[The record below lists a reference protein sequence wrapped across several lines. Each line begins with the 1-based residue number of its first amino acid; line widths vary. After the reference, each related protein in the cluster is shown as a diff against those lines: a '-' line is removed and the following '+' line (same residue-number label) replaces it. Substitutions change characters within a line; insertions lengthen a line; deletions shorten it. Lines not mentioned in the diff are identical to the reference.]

1 MSRRDRGFTLVE
13 VLVALALISVLLGV
27 TAGLVLASM
36 NGFARGA
43 RQNEA
48 KQLGLTIYEAVEAR
62 LSTATALGEGER
74 SLESLGGRV
83 LQGGTALYP
92 ETLYGALSAAF
103 TVEAAGPSA
112 LRLTVTIYDE
122 TGAAFTKE
130 SAFRLLNEPEITL
143 PEGAQNK
150 VRYSD

>member
-43 RQNEA
+43 RQSEA

-62 LSTATALGEGER
+62 LSIATALGEGER

-83 LQGGTALYP
+83 LQGGAALYP
-92 ETLYGALSAAF
+92 DTLYGSLSAAF

-122 TGAAFTKE
+122 TGAVFTKE
-130 SAFRLLNEPEITL
+130 SAFRLLNGPEITL
-143 PEGAQNK
+143 PEGAHTK